1 MNYIFYDVIAA
12 ALLLFFLWRGYRK
25 GLVLTLCGLL
35 AVFVAFLGASVL
47 SSLLAEPVAKAIEPV
62 VTSSIHDTVTSYYQR
77 SPAENTS
84 AEESDWLSQLPLEEL
99 LAPLKDSKLFQGFA
113 DAFQEAV
120 DDGVA
125 DIAASAAKALA
136 HYVAV
141 HLARTVL
148 FTVLFAVILVA
159 WSILSRSL
167 DLVAKLPVLN
177 TVNRWTGAA
186 VGLAEGTLLVF
197 IACWLLKD
205 SYLSAEAVRGT
216 YLLQF
221 FCTHSPL
228 DLLPSNFTAA
238 RS

>member
-1 MNYIFYDVIAA
+1 MNYIFYDVIIA

-35 AVFVAFLGASVL
+35 AVFVAFLGASIL
-47 SSLLAEPVAKAIEPV
+47 SNVLAEPVAKAIEPV
-62 VTSSIHDTVTSYYQR
+62 VASSIHDTVTSYFQAAP
-77 SPAENTS
+77 SVEGGDIL
-84 AEESDWLSQLPLEEL
+84 EDLPLEEL
-99 LAPLKDSKLFQGFA
+99 LEGLKDSPVYQAIAETFQS
-113 DAFQEAV
+113 AV
-120 DDGVA
+120 DAGVA
-125 DIAASAAKALA
+125 EVAENAAASLA
-136 HYVAV
+136 HYIAV
-141 HLARTVL
+141 RLARTVL
-148 FTVLFAVILVA
+148 FTVLFAVILIA

-186 VGLAEGTLLVF
+186 VGLAEGALLVF

-205 SYLSAEAVRGT
+205 SWLSAEAVRGT